1 MQTRLLHVMITG
13 LMLGCAP
20 LALAGADE
28 DYDACDKS
36 TLENVLDVCAKVAI
50 DDAQST
56 GNRAVALTNLSWGF
70 IEAGEYEK
78 AFQNADASI
87 KLNDKD
93 AVSWNNRGYARFRLG
108 KLDEAIADYAES
120 IKRDPK
126 YVQPL
131 INRGEVYFKRGEY
144 QKAASDYSLVIKAD
158 PKNVDGWNNRGAALQ
173 RLKQYD
179 GALADL
185 NQAVRL
191 DPKYVLA
198 QANRIEAYYDL
209 GKIDKAA
216 TEADALVKLFPNGGD
231 AYNIRS
237 WIRKKRGD
245 IDGAILD
252 AEKAVSLSPEDASFR
267 DTRGAAFLAKGRF
280 ADAVTDFSKAIAL
293 FAEDSSYYRQR
304 AEAKLALVDLE
315 GAKADA
321 DKALSMK
328 PDDADNLKTM
338 NTVQAAMLNANGRQV
353 SPEVTVETPKKPEAT
368 APAKSLPPGR
378 RVALVIGNSAY
389 PDGMALPNPVNDAKA
404 VAAALARLGFEVVL
418 ATDATKIAMSDAMYQ
433 FAVKAEGADAAMVF
447 YAGHGM
453 QVDGVNYLMPV
464 DGSAENQADLKHKF
478 IAADAILDDLKTV
491 KGMRMLVLDACR
503 NNPLSRS
510 IKVKLAKVASRAVD
524 NRSGL
529 ADMKAEGVLIAF
541 ATQPNEVA
549 ADGDGVNS
557 PFTMALLQH
566 IETPNIEV
574 DTMFKR
580 VRTTASEM
588 TEGVQLPQTVNSSTG
603 EFYLKQD

>member
-13 LMLGCAP
+13 LLLSCAP
-20 LALAGADE
+20 QVLAGPDE
-28 DYDACDKS
+28 DFDACDKS
-36 TLENVLDVCAKVAI
+36 TLENVLDVCAIVAN
-50 DDAQST
+50 DLGQSSE
-56 GNRAVALTNLSWGF
+56 NRAVAQTNLSWGY
-70 IEAGEYEK
+70 IESGQYEK
-78 AFQNADASI
+78 ALESADTSI

-93 AVSWNNRGYARFRLG
+93 AVSWNNRGYAKFRLG
-108 KLDEAIADYAES
+108 DLDGAMADYAES

-158 PKNVDGWNNRGAALQ
+158 PKNVDGWNNRGASLQ

-179 GALADL
+179 NALADL

-191 DPKYVLA
+191 NPKYVLA
-198 QANRIEAYYDL
+198 RANRIEAYYDL

-216 TEADALVKLFPNGGD
+216 AEADAVVKLFPKDGD

-237 WIRKKRGD
+237 WVRKKRGD
-245 IDGAILD
+245 IDGALVD
-252 AEKAVSLSPEDASFR
+252 ADEAVTISPEDASFR
-267 DTRGAAFLAKGRF
+267 DTRGAVLLAKGRF
-280 ADAVTDFSKAIAL
+280 ADAITDFTKAIEL

-304 AEAKLALVDLE
+304 AEARLGLADLE

-321 DKALSMK
+321 DKALTIK

-338 NTVQAAMLNANGRQV
+338 NSVQAAMLGAGTRQAT
-353 SPEVTVETPKKPEAT
+353 PETPLPQPKKT
-368 APAKSLPPGR
+368 IAPAGH
-378 RVALVIGNSAY
+378 RVALVIGNGAY
-389 PDGMALPNPVNDAKA
+389 PNGMALPNPVNDAKA
-404 VAAALARLGFEVVL
+404 MAAALARLGFDVVL
-418 ATDATKIAMSDAMYQ
+418 TTDATKNAMSDAMYT

-491 KGMRMLVLDACR
+491 KGMRMMVLDACR

-510 IKVKLAKVASRAVD
+510 IKVKLAKVTSRAVD
-524 NRSGL
+524 NRNGL

-557 PFTMALLQH
+557 PFTVALLKH

-588 TEGVQLPQTVNSSTG
+588 TDGVQLPQTVNSSTG
-603 EFYLKQD
+603 EFYLRPE

>member
-1 MQTRLLHVMITG
+1 MQTRFLHVMMTG
-13 LMLGCAP
+13 LMLSCAP
-20 LALAGADE
+20 QALAGPDE

-36 TLENVLDVCAKVAI
+36 TLENVLDVCAKVAS
-50 DDAQST
+50 DEAQST
-56 GNRAVALTNLSWGF
+56 ENQAIALTNLSWGY
-70 IEAGEYEK
+70 IESGQYEK
-78 AFQNADASI
+78 ALESADTSI

-108 KLDEAIADYAES
+108 NLDEAMSDYAES

-173 RLKQYD
+173 KLKQYN

-198 QANRIEAYYDL
+198 QANRIEVYYDL
-209 GKIDKAA
+209 GKPDKAA
-216 TEADALVKLFPNGGD
+216 AEADAVVKLFPNEGD

-252 AEKAVSLSPEDASFR
+252 ADKAVTISPEDASFR

-280 ADAVTDFSKAIAL
+280 ADAVTDFTKAIEL

-304 AEAKLALVDLE
+304 AEAKLGLADLE

-321 DKALSMK
+321 DKALTMK

-338 NTVQAAMLNANGRQV
+338 NGVQAAMLGAGARQV
-353 SPEVTVETPKKPEAT
+353 TPETTAPQPKKSIT
-368 APAKSLPPGR
+368 PAGR

-404 VAAALARLGFEVVL
+404 MAAALTRLGFEIVL
-418 ATDATKIAMSDAMYQ
+418 ATNATKNAMSDAMYQ

-478 IAADAILDDLKTV
+478 IAADDILDDLKTV
-491 KGMRMLVLDACR
+491 KGMRMMVLDACR

-510 IKVKLAKVASRAVD
+510 IKVKLAKVTSRAVD
-524 NRSGL
+524 NRNGL

-557 PFTMALLQH
+557 PFTVALLKH

-588 TEGVQLPQTVNSSTG
+588 TEGTQLPQTVNSSTG
-603 EFYLKQD
+603 EFYLKPE